1 MNAPAPS
8 LHPEIDSRP
17 APAALRQALSE
28 RFGPQCSAALVVR
41 EQHGRDESSFSV
53 PPWSFPR
60 TRRMWRTPSSW
71 AARFKVPVIPF
82 GVGSSLEGHLLAL
95 QEADAGA
102 IAMMRAIKQAL
113 DPGNVMNPGKIFR

>member
-1 MNAPAPS
+1 MVF
-8 LHPEIDSRP
+8 
-17 APAALRQALSE
+17 SE
-28 RFGPQCSAALVVR
+28 NTQDVADAVQL
-41 EQHGRDESSFSV
+41 
-53 PPWSFPR
+53 
-60 TRRMWRTPSSW
+60 

-113 DPGNVMNPGKIFR
+113 DPGNVINPGKIFR

>member
-1 MNAPAPS
+1 VVF
-8 LHPEIDSRP
+8 
-17 APAALRQALSE
+17 SE
-28 RFGPQCSAALVVR
+28 NTQDVADAVQL
-41 EQHGRDESSFSV
+41 
-53 PPWSFPR
+53 
-60 TRRMWRTPSSW
+60 

-82 GVGSSLEGHLLAL
+82 GVGPSLEGHLLAL